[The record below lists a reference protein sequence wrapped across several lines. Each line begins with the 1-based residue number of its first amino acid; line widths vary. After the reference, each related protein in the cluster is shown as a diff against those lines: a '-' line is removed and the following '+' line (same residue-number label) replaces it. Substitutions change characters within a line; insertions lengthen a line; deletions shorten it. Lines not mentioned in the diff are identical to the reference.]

1 LSGTARARTLVALLF
16 FVSGLASLI
25 LETVWV
31 RAMVLVF
38 GSTTFAVSTVL
49 TAFMAGLAI
58 GSLASGRRASRLDD
72 GRRALLAY
80 GLLELVVAGC
90 ALALPQLARGLP
102 ALHAALF
109 GGAASSYWSFALLRF
124 LLSLALLVIPTAA
137 MGATL
142 PVLARYYE
150 ASRAPGPASAAAT
163 SREVGGLYA
172 LNTAGATA
180 GVLLAGFLLLPRLG
194 MAATNL
200 IACGADTLLGLV
212 AIALYRRERRRD
224 PPPAGRDA
232 ALGPPGRGS
241 ARAGLAIASIG
252 VSGALAMIYQV
263 AWNRALSLVIGSS
276 TYAFSLILACVLCG
290 LAGGAALYAR
300 RQSRGPDQAGN
311 LSVIHLLTAATALA
325 GTTFLDRIPVALLT
339 VLQRI
344 ELSPGA
350 LFLTQFLLASSV
362 ILLPSLFMGMVLPAV
377 IGLCAREPIGARASR
392 LVGNIYAVNTAGA
405 ILGSFA
411 GGFLMVPL
419 LGLERTLRVTVIAG
433 LVLAAAFALLA
444 RARARAP
451 LLVAI
456 GVCAFAA
463 VALTR
468 PWNLELLTSGVFRV
482 SRYAHV
488 AVRPAPAPR
497 PDGDALVAWRQAAQ
511 RLVPVSAALDTGEE
525 PSLGYRIVHH
535 REGITTTVTGART
548 VDQSLSA
555 SACWVRHALLV
566 NGKVDASLSVL
577 AQRPP
582 AGCSELLTTPRLP
595 RGLAISDSGDA
606 ETQVLG
612 GLLPFLLRDD
622 PRPAENALVIGWGS
636 GMSVGAALQAPLRRL
651 VAVEL
656 EREVLTVARA
666 FSPENHSPERD
677 PRLVLL
683 AEDGRNFLQATR
695 ERFDVI
701 VSEPSNPWMAG
712 CGNLFTR
719 EFFASVREHLR
730 PGGVFLQ
737 WLQAY
742 EIAPENVWSILGTLA
757 DSFPGGVHVFS
768 PARASSD
775 LLLVAR
781 RERGPIELTVIARSL
796 RVPSLRRELA
806 RVGIRE
812 PEDLLARLQARPAG
826 VHRITA
832 GAPRNTD
839 DNARI
844 EFAAPIDLVNFRRYS
859 SRAITTALRA
869 TLGEPPFASLDP
881 GSRGGLCRALLQ
893 AGRPREALTLE
904 DPACRAAAAALR
916 SEPPRP
922 GRQDLE
928 RLLGRGHPRLA
939 ELAAALAGDG
949 ATAALARLLRPG
961 EPAERRAG
969 LELLGRI
976 RGAEGD
982 RFDAVLFLTAARSL
996 DPGAAVAVGS
1006 NPIDRLLAREL
1017 YLAEQRAAALAL
1029 VWPR

>member
-1 LSGTARARTLVALLF
+1 MSGTSRARTSVALLF

-58 GSLASGRRASRLDD
+58 GSLASGRRASRLGD
-72 GRRALLAY
+72 GRRALLVY

-102 ALHAALF
+102 ALHAAVF

-124 LLSLALLVIPTAA
+124 LLSLALLVLPTAA

-142 PVLARYYE
+142 PVLARFYE
-150 ASRAPGPASAAAT
+150 ASRAPGDASSAAAT

-180 GVLLAGFLLLPRLG
+180 GVLLAGFVLLPRIG

-200 IACGADTLLGLV
+200 VACAGDALLGLA
-212 AIALYRRERRRD
+212 AIALYRYQRRHD
-224 PPPAGRDA
+224 EAVAKPVVAPEAQ
-232 ALGPPGRGS
+232 GRGS
-241 ARAGLAIASIG
+241 PLAWLAIASIG

-276 TYAFSLILACVLCG
+276 TYAFSLILACVLLG

-300 RQSRGPDQAGN
+300 RQSRDPDQACN

-325 GTTFLDRIPVALLT
+325 GTTFLDRIPVALLA

-344 ELSPGA
+344 ELTPGA
-350 LFLTQFLLASSV
+350 LFLTQFLLAGSIV
-362 ILLPSLFMGMVLPAV
+362 LLPSLFMGMVLPAV
-377 IGLCAREPIGARASR
+377 IGLCAREPMGARASR
-392 LVGNIYAVNTAGA
+392 LVGNIYAVNTVGA

-419 LGLERTLRVTVIAG
+419 LGLERMLRANVLAG
-433 LVLAAAFALLA
+433 LLLAATFALLA
-444 RARARAP
+444 RVRARAP

-456 GVCAFAA
+456 ALCALATFT
-463 VALTR
+463 LSR

-482 SRYAHV
+482 SRYAHLV
-488 AVRPAPAPR
+488 VSQAPASR
-497 PDGDALVAWRQAAQ
+497 QDGDAMLAWRQAAQ
-511 RLVPVSAALDTGEE
+511 RLVPASAALDTGEE

-577 AQRPP
+577 VGRPP
-582 AGCSELLTTPRLP
+582 AGCGALLTMPRLP
-595 RGLAISDSGDA
+595 PGLAISDSGDA

-612 GLLPFLLRDD
+612 GVLPFLLRSD
-622 PRPAENALVIGWGS
+622 PRPPENALVIGWGS

-656 EREVLTVARA
+656 EREVLAVARA
-666 FSPENHSPERD
+666 FSPANHSPERD

-683 AEDGRNFLQATR
+683 AEDGRNFLHATR

-719 EFFASVREHLR
+719 EFFASAREHLR

-742 EIAPENVWSILGTLA
+742 EIAPENVWSILGTLDDA
-757 DSFPGGVHVFS
+757 FPGSVHVFS

-781 RERGPIELTVIARSL
+781 RERGTFELGEAARWL
-796 RVPSLRRELA
+796 RVPTLRRELA
-806 RVGIRE
+806 RVGILE
-812 PEDLLARLQARPAG
+812 AEDLLARLLARPSG
-826 VHRITA
+826 VRRIAA

-844 EFAAPIDLVNFRRYS
+844 EFATPLDLVNFRRYS
-859 SRAITTALRA
+859 SRAITSALRA
-869 TLGEPPFASLDP
+869 TLGASPFGPIPDP
-881 GSRGGLCRALLQ
+881 VARGRLCRALLR
-893 AGRPREALTLE
+893 AGRPREALSLE
-904 DPACRAAAAALR
+904 DPACRGAAAALQAK
-916 SEPPRP
+916 PPPP
-922 GRQDLE
+922 GRRDLE
-928 RLLGRGHPRLA
+928 RLLGHGHPRLA
-939 ELAAALAGDG
+939 DLSAALAGDRAA
-949 ATAALARLLRPG
+949 ATFARVLRPG
-961 EPAERRAG
+961 APVELRAG

-976 RGAEGD
+976 RGAAGD
-982 RFDAVLFLTAARSL
+982 RFDAILFLTAARAL
-996 DPGAAVAVGS
+996 APGEAL
-1006 NPIDRLLAREL
+1006 DRLLAREL
-1017 YLAEQRAAALAL
+1017 YLAEQRSAALSL
-1029 VWPR
+1029 VWAR